1 MDGVVST
8 ILVQNAVF
16 GLLVGGLYGLGAV
29 GLSLV
34 FGVLRMLNVAHGELI
49 MIGGYVSFWLFTL
62 WGVDPFASILIAGP
76 VLFVVGAILYR
87 LLFSP
92 LIRFPDEQKIKN
104 SILIGFGLGLV
115 LQTLAILWW
124 EADDRAVT
132 PAYAGQVL
140 PIGGVVV
147 PFSRLAA
154 LVLAFLVLG
163 GVHLFLTR
171 TRAGT
176 AIRATAQ
183 DETGAMLVGIPI
195 GRIFMGAFALGSGL
209 AGAAGALVTVSD
221 AINPTIGL
229 HWTLKA
235 LIVVVLGGMGNTL
248 GTFFAGVSLGV
259 AESMSG
265 FLLGNAYREVVGL
278 ILFLIVLSVRPQG
291 LFARE

>member
-1 MDGVVST
+1 MST
-8 ILVQNAVF
+8 ILLQNAVF
-16 GLLVGGLYGLGAV
+16 GVLIGGLYGLGAV
-29 GLSLV
+29 GLSVV
-34 FGVLRMLNVAHGELI
+34 FGVLRMLNVSHGELI
-49 MIGGYVSFWLFTL
+49 MLGGYVSVWLFTQ
-62 WGVDPFASILIAGP
+62 WGIDPFVSILAAGP
-76 VLFVVGAILYR
+76 VLFIVGAVLYR

-92 LIRFPDEQKIKN
+92 LIRFSEDQKIKN

-115 LQTLAILWW
+115 LQTLAILLW

-140 PIGGVVV
+140 PLGSMVV
-147 PFSRLAA
+147 PLSRLAA

-163 GVHLFLTR
+163 GLHLFLTR
-171 TRAGT
+171 TRTGT

-183 DETGAMLVGIPI
+183 DEVGAMLVGIPI
-195 GRIFMGAFALGSGL
+195 SRVFLIAFALGSAL
-209 AGAAGALVTVSD
+209 AGVAGSLVTVSE

-235 LIVVVLGGMGNTL
+235 LIVVVLGGMGNTF
-248 GTFFAGVSLGV
+248 GTFVAGLFLGV

-291 LFARE
+291 LFVRE